1 MFKRGSPRG
10 TLQAWRRRRSE
21 LRALRGQHSTLPAWR
36 GGLLGTL
43 VLLLLVV
50 VVALL
55 FR

>member
-1 MFKRGSPRG
+1 MFERRNPRS
-10 TLQAWRRRRSE
+10 TLEAWRRRRSE
-21 LRALRGQHSTLPAWR
+21 LRALRGQHNMLQAWR
-36 GGLLGTL
+36 VGFLGTL